1 VPFTVDRASQPWRI
15 ELTLWLHHAHLNV
28 TRWHE
33 ELLERTTA
41 EQRSAWLRIKDTW
54 HRRST
59 YPDQVGGQDIYPAV
73 LEDRVRT
80 PRQFATW
87 LASHGLP
94 ST

>member
-41 EQRSAWLRIKDTW
+41 EQRSA
-54 HRRST
+54 
-59 YPDQVGGQDIYPAV
+59 
-73 LEDRVRT
+73 
-80 PRQFATW
+80 
-87 LASHGLP
+87 
-94 ST
+94 